1 MTKIIRTD
9 ATIITYI
16 IVITGIFI
24 DGHTPLDRN
33 IKKHKQNSECLL
45 WGLSGMFLKMC
56 SSRCLISEASG
67 MLVKNKVKER

>member
-45 WGLSGMFLKMC
+45 
-56 SSRCLISEASG
+56 
-67 MLVKNKVKER
+67 